1 MERRRIGGLDL
12 PVVGMGTS
20 ETFDCGDDGVPTR
33 TALADVLLDAGGT
46 VFDSSPMY
54 GRAER
59 VLSAALAGRRERAVI
74 ATKVWTEDDSLA
86 EQQIAASLA
95 FYGGHVELFQVHNL
109 VGWPT
114 RLSQLERER
123 EQGTVD
129 LIGATHWRHQAFDEL
144 AEVMRTGRIEFVQV
158 PYNPIER
165 EVEARIL
172 PLAADLGLGVLV
184 MRPFAKAALLKKA
197 PTAEEMAPLA
207 AHGISTWTHALI
219 AWGLSDPRITVSIP
233 ATSRPER
240 AAEHVAAGTG
250 PWLDDDARS
259 YVARLAERLV

>member
-1 MERRRIGGLDL
+1 MERRHIGGLEL

-20 ETFDCGDDGVPTR
+20 ETFDCGDDGIPTR
-33 TALADVLLDAGGT
+33 TELVDVLLSAGGT

-59 VLSAALAGRRERAVI
+59 VLSAALDGRRSEAVI
-74 ATKVWTEDDSLA
+74 ATKVWTEHDA
-86 EQQIAASLA
+86 EAERQIAASLA
-95 FYGGHVELFQVHNL
+95 YYGGRVELFQIHNL
-109 VGWPT
+109 LAWPT
-114 RLSQLERER
+114 RLAQLERER
-123 EQGTVD
+123 ERGTVD

-144 AEVMRTGRIEFVQV
+144 EEVMRTGRIEFVQV

-197 PTAEEMAPLA
+197 PAADELSPLA
-207 AHGISTWTHALI
+207 EHGITDWAQALLV
-219 AWGLSDPRITVSIP
+219 WGLSDPRTTVSIP

-240 AAEHVAAGTG
+240 AAGHATAGRG
-250 PWLDDDARS
+250 RWLDNDARA
-259 YVARLAERLV
+259 YATRLAEGLT